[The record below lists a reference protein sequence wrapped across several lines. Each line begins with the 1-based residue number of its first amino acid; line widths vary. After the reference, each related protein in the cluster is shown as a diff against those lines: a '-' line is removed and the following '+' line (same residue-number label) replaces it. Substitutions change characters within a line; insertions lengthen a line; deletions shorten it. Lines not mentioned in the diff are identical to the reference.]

1 MGKVFMSGIVPQK
14 VAPVT
19 FKSNFADNDWSTIIK
34 ACQTNK
40 VPDTWTVGSQ
50 KTMTINGTDYQ
61 IDIIGKNHDTY
72 SDGSG
77 TAPLTFQMHDC
88 YNNHG
93 FKMRTYNDNSCG
105 WGQSDMRMTHLPSVV
120 PLMPQEVQ
128 AGLRTVN
135 KLTSQSGSSS
145 TIVTTE
151 DKLFL
156 LSEVE
161 VFGYTKYSHSG
172 EGSQYAY
179 YAAGNST
186 KKDCGSYYS
195 WLHRS
200 PYANHSY
207 FFTATNYQSG
217 SPDGCPAM
225 NITGISFAFC
235 F

>member
-1 MGKVFMSGIVPQK
+1 MRKGETHTE
-14 VAPVT
+14 PVT
-19 FKSNFADNDWSTIIK
+19 FKANFADNTWEQIIE
-34 ACQTNK
+34 ACQKNK
-40 VPDTWTVGSQ
+40 VPETWVVGSQ
-50 KTMTINGTDYQ
+50 KTMTINGTDYL

-77 TAPLTFQMHDC
+77 KAPLTFQMHGIYAD
-88 YNNHG
+88 G

-105 WGQSDMRMTHLPSVV
+105 WEQSDIRITNLPSVV
-120 PLMPQEVQ
+120 LLMPDEVQ
-128 AGLRTVN
+128 VGLKMVN

-145 TIVTTE
+145 TIITTE

-200 PYANHSY
+200 PYANHSS